1 MLRMRTANIRLCFAA
16 FFAAHS
22 LSGEAIAADVPAT
35 PADYQAKLS
44 SLKAGD
50 VLKLAAGDYTSGMNI
65 VGMNGSA
72 GMPIVIQGPASGAPA
87 RFVGK
92 SGKNTID
99 IKNSSH
105 VTIQNLVLDGQDIS
119 GIDAIKAGGQA
130 SDFAHHITIEGCTIT
145 KHSGGGSSQQTV
157 GVSTKIVTWDWI
169 VRGNLIDGAGTG
181 MYFGNSDGSRAFI
194 GGVIEGNLFRD
205 TLGYNMQ
212 IKHQT
217 DRGQSAVPQVPTD
230 DRVTVVRHNVFI
242 KSNNPSPDGARPNL
256 LVDGPPASGPGSKD
270 WVEIYGN
277 FFFHNDDDALFQG
290 NGRLHIHD
298 NVFVD
303 SKHPAIRLTNHSG
316 KTVIDAWVYN
326 NTIFD
331 TATGISVSS
340 APSGNSLIFGNA
352 IFSAQPLAG
361 STTGQ
366 KDNVTDSVANAG
378 NYVVAPSKSLGQ
390 MDFYP
395 KTGSALK
402 AAAMDYSGVQTDT
415 DYDLDFN
422 GTQKNFSYRGA
433 YQGEGTNPG
442 WALADDFKS
451 GTGTAGNPGTGGTG
465 GGSGG
470 SGGSAGGS
478 AGQGAAVG
486 LGGASGSGASTGSG
500 GSAGTPS
507 SASGDDGG
515 CGCRTGRGGQGGH
528 RGAWALLLIGM
539 AAAFGRWRRANG

>member
-1 MLRMRTANIRLCFAA
+1 MLTRGFLLCFAIPS
-16 FFAAHS
+16 AA
-22 LSGEAIAADVPAT
+22 AAADVPAT
-35 PADYQAKLS
+35 PADYQAKLGG
-44 SLKAGD
+44 LQAGD
-50 VLKLAAGDYTSGMNI
+50 VLKLAAGDYLSGMNI
-65 VGMNGSA
+65 VGMNGAA
-72 GMPIVIQGPASGAPA
+72 GMPIVIQGPATGAPA

-99 IKNSSH
+99 IKNSSFI
-105 VTIQNLVLDGQDIS
+105 TIQNLLLDGQDIS

-145 KHSGGGSSQQTV
+145 KHAGGGSSQQTV

-217 DRGQSAVPQVPTD
+217 DRGQGAVPQVPTD
-230 DRVTVVRHNVFI
+230 DRVTVIRHNVFI

-256 LVDGPPASGPGSKD
+256 LVDGPPNSGPGSKD

-303 SKHPAIRLTNHSG
+303 SKQPAIRLTNHSG

-331 TATGISVSS
+331 TASGISVSS
-340 APSGNSLIFGNA
+340 APSGSSLIFGNA
-352 IFSAQPLAG
+352 IFSAQPLSG
-361 STTGQ
+361 STSGQ

-378 NYVVAPSKSLGQ
+378 NYVVAPSKTLGA
-390 MDFYP
+390 MDFFP
-395 KTGSALK
+395 KSGSALK
-402 AAAMDYSGVQTDT
+402 GAALDVSGVQGDA
-415 DYDLDFN
+415 DYDVDFN
-422 GTQKNFSYRGA
+422 GTKKDFTYRGA
-433 YQGEGTNPG
+433 YHGEGTNPG
-442 WALADDFKS
+442 WALADDFKA
-451 GTGTAGNPGTGGTG
+451 GVGAAGNPGSGGSGATGGAS

-470 SGGSAGGS
+470 SGGGT

-486 LGGASGSGASTGSG
+486 TGGAAGSGAGAGSG
-500 GSAGTPS
+500 GS
-507 SASGDDGG
+507 SASPGGGGSDDGG
-515 CGCRTGRGGQGGH
+515 CGCRAVDRTAGGP
-528 RGAWALLLIGM
+528 WWLLLAGLVPLL
-539 AAAFGRWRRANG
+539 RRRRR